1 MTKLMTEEIIE
12 KTEHV
17 VEKARSLGATEVI
30 AQGIVS
36 RDRQIRFSNNQ
47 IDVSQNWF
55 ESTIHVFLTVG
66 KKAIASQ
73 INRPDKVDF
82 MVDKL
87 ISIAKAS
94 KDNPLWGGVAKGKFN
109 YQAPR
114 ANEAIRKLDEPA
126 KYVWKA
132 IDAAFS
138 EGAKNTGGLLYIG
151 DDDSYLVSSE
161 GPSGHDSSSY
171 IELSIRAFADEK
183 SSGHG
188 IEATNNLTDFHPEKA
203 GKKAGKIANDAMK
216 YPREEIAEGSYDIIF
231 EPLFFGAIMFALVQ
245 MSSAYY
251 ALAQLSPFG
260 GKEGQKVA
268 SEKVTIR
275 DYASPMSIGHRV
287 FDDEGVPIKETVL
300 IDHGEFKTFLHN
312 TSTAKLFKTETTGN
326 AGILVP
332 TPFTIWMDAGDYNLE
347 EMFSQVK
354 HGLYLTN
361 TWYTRFQNYAA
372 GDFSTVPRDGAF
384 IVENG
389 EIKNSI
395 ANLRV
400 SENAVRLLQNVEAM
414 TRDRHQVRWWDEIGE
429 PTFSP
434 YVLVR
439 GVKITRSK

>member
-1 MTKLMTEEIIE
+1 MTKLMSEEIIE

-17 VEKARSLGATEVI
+17 VEKAKGLGATEVI
-30 AQGIVS
+30 AQGVVS

-47 IDVSQNWF
+47 IDVSQSWF

-66 KKAIASQ
+66 KKAVASQ
-73 INRPDKVDF
+73 INRPDKADF
-82 MVDKL
+82 MVEKL

-94 KDNPLWGGVAKGKFN
+94 KDNPLWGGVAKGKFK
-109 YQAPR
+109 YEAPR
-114 ANEAIRKLDEPA
+114 VNEAIRKLDEPA

-151 DDDSYLVSSE
+151 DDDSYLVPSE
-161 GPSGHDSSSY
+161 GPSGHDSSNY

-188 IEATNNLTDFHPEKA
+188 VETSNSLADFHPEKA

-216 YPREEIAEGSYDIIF
+216 YPREEITEGTYDIIF
-231 EPLFFGAIMFALVQ
+231 EPLFFGAMVFTMAQ

-260 GKEGQKVA
+260 GKVGQKVA

-275 DYASPMSIGHRV
+275 DHASPMSMGHRV
-287 FDDEGVPIKETVL
+287 FDDEGVPIKETLL
-300 IDHGEFKTFLHN
+300 IDHGIFKTFLHN

-332 TPFTIWMDAGDYNLE
+332 TPFTVLMDAGDYKLE

-354 HGLYLTN
+354 NGLYLTN
-361 TWYTRFQNYAA
+361 TWYTRFQNYAT

-384 IVENG
+384 IIKDG
-389 EIKNSI
+389 EIKNST

-400 SENAVRLLQNVEAM
+400 SENAIRLLQNVDAM
-414 TRDRHQVRWWDEIGE
+414 TRERYQLRWWDEISE

-434 YVLVR
+434 YVLAR

>member
-1 MTKLMTEEIIE
+1 MTEEIIE
-12 KTEHV
+12 KTGHV
-17 VEKARSLGATEVI
+17 VEKAKSLGANEVI
-30 AQGIVS
+30 AQGVVS

-55 ESTIHVFLTVG
+55 ESSIHVFLTVG

-82 MVDKL
+82 MVEKL

-94 KDNPLWGGVAKGKFN
+94 KDNPLWGGVAKGEFK
-109 YQAPR
+109 YEVPR
-114 ANEAIRKLDEPA
+114 VNEPIRKLDEPA

-188 IEATNNLTDFHPEKA
+188 VETSNSLADFHPEKA
-203 GKKAGKIANDAMK
+203 GEKAGKIANDAMK
-216 YPREEIAEGSYDIIF
+216 YPREEIAEGKYDVIF
-231 EPLFFGAIMFALVQ
+231 EPLFFGAIMAALTQ
-245 MSSAYY
+245 MSSAYF

-260 GKEGQKVA
+260 GKVGQKVA
-268 SEKVTIR
+268 SEKVTVR
-275 DYASPMSIGHRV
+275 DHASTISAAHRV
-287 FDDEGVPIKETVL
+287 FDDEGVPIKETFL
-300 IDHGEFKTFLHN
+300 IDHGVFKTFLHN

-332 TPFTIWMDAGDYNLE
+332 TPFTTLIDAGDYKLE

-354 HGLYLTN
+354 NGLYLTN
-361 TWYTRFQNYAA
+361 TWYTRFQNYAT

-384 IVENG
+384 IIKSG

-400 SENAVRLLQNVEAM
+400 SENAIRLLQNVDGL
-414 TRDRHQVRWWDEIGE
+414 TRDRYQVRWWNEISE

-434 YVLVR
+434 YALTR

>member
-1 MTKLMTEEIIE
+1 VTKLMTEEIIE
-12 KTEHV
+12 NTERV
-17 VEKARSLGATEVI
+17 VEKAKSLGATEVI
-30 AQGIVS
+30 AQGVVS
-36 RDRQIRFSNNQ
+36 RDRQVRFSNNQ
-47 IDVSQNWF
+47 IDISQNWY
-55 ESTIHVFLTVG
+55 ESTIHVFLTVA
-66 KKAIASQ
+66 KKAVASE
-73 INRPDKVDF
+73 INRLDKVDF
-82 MVDKL
+82 MVEKL
-87 ISIAKAS
+87 VSIAKAS
-94 KDNPLWGGVAKGKFN
+94 KDNPLWGGVAKGKFK
-109 YQAPR
+109 YEAPR
-114 ANEAIRKLDEPA
+114 INEAIRKLDEPA

-138 EGAKNTGGLLYIG
+138 EGAKNAGGLLFIG

-188 IEATNNLTDFHPEKA
+188 VECSSNLADFHPEKA
-203 GKKAGKIANDAMK
+203 GKKAGQIANDAMK
-216 YPREEIAEGSYDIIF
+216 YPREELAEGTYDIIF
-231 EPLFFGAIMFALVQ
+231 EPLFFGAILWSLVQ
-245 MSSAYY
+245 MSSAFY

-260 GKEGQKVA
+260 GKTGQKVA
-268 SEKVTIR
+268 SEKVTVR
-275 DYASPMSIGHRV
+275 DHASSMSMGHRV
-287 FDDEGVPIKETVL
+287 FDGEGVPIKETIL
-300 IDHGEFKTFLHN
+300 IDHGVFKTFLHN

-332 TPFTIWMDAGDYNLE
+332 EPFTVLLDPGDYKLE

-354 HGLYLTN
+354 NGLYLTN

-384 IVENG
+384 IIRDG
-389 EIKNSI
+389 EIKSST

-400 SENAVRLLQNVEAM
+400 SENAIRLLQNVEAL
-414 TRDRHQVRWWDEIGE
+414 TRERHQVRWWDEISE

-434 YVLVR
+434 YVLAR